1 MSDEIENLKQK
12 KELLEEILGNQNK
25 LSEEL
30 AKYFKQ
36 FQISTDDSLE
46 SAEQYKVKIQ
56 ELIAAAVSKNE
67 LSEEELQS
75 LSNINVL
82 LQEGVK
88 IGDDKLEIDEQSNN
102 LLRQA
107 INLRKEDFSI
117 QTQAYIQSGKRLN
130 VLKSAKASI
139 EEASKLSRA
148 DSAFALAGLAK
159 EVLLR
164 SKIASL
170 AMNTLT
176 TITALSAE
184 LNKLTLD
191 GERYAS
197 IAIGAADRVAGVSYV
212 EAKEA
217 QVELIQGMS
226 LFTRMNEELQ
236 KDLVATT
243 AQFEKLGISNRNQV
257 MMNQV
262 ATKAFS
268 MSAKE
273 ATRFY
278 SELVTFSKDT
288 KISMTEIDR
297 NLASIGD
304 KLSLFG
310 RENYQQVFKD
320 LSAAAKDFGIE
331 ASRMLEVTEQFT
343 TFEGAAQAA
352 GRLNAILGGNFISGM
367 GLMTASLEN
376 PVDVFRQLK
385 TGMEMSGKE
394 FANLGQ
400 AQKRYVAERL
410 GMSLT
415 EAESTFANSL
425 EEGTQKLKQRQATQ
439 EELDKLSAKSTEV
452 FQRLQIAM
460 MKIANSPLV
469 GYIVDTIETIANL
482 IEESKEA
489 ENGFGAFFSS
499 LLSGAV
505 IISLLAKGLSFL
517 FGPTTLLGKGFIY
530 LKGAIFGKTAAT
542 VADNATTPATV
553 ASDNAKTASLQ
564 KYTAALEMNNKAI
577 GRNIAA
583 QMNMQKA
590 GIKTAG
596 TGALLGAGFA
606 KMAIGIGIAIAA
618 LGVLGYLLVEN
629 RKATAEQ
636 MKADAALEAAKA
648 KQAETFAEFGKI
660 VKDITI
666 FANLKLFAAGITEIS
681 KAINTINL
689 DKVSALSSIA
699 TNPIDISTAPA
710 ATVGTQ
716 VVPVKVVEVEMQTTI
731 EEERQQMSLA
741 NRGREESKEVSLVI
755 NSPINLDGANWGT
768 LISNGIAMYTDR
780 SEGGRLTPN
789 MTGETG
795 SSLLRYKRR

>member
-1 MSDEIENLKQK
+1 MADEIENLKQK
-12 KELLEEILGNQNK
+12 KEILKAILEDQNK
-25 LSEEL
+25 LSDEL

-36 FQISTDDSLE
+36 FSISTDQGLQSV
-46 SAEQYKVKIQ
+46 EQYRAKIE
-56 ELIAAAVSKNE
+56 ELIGVAVSKNE
-67 LSEEELQS
+67 LSEEELRI
-75 LSNINVL
+75 LSNVNVI
-82 LQEGVK
+82 LQEGAK
-88 IGDDKLEIDEQSNN
+88 IGNQRLQISEQSNS
-102 LLRQA
+102 LLRQT
-107 INLRKEDFSI
+107 ISLRKEDFSI

-130 VLKSAKASI
+130 VLRSSKVAV

-170 AMNTLT
+170 ATNTLN
-176 TITALSAE
+176 TITSLSAQ

-191 GERYAS
+191 GEKYAS
-197 IAIGAADRVAGVSYV
+197 IAISAADRVAGVSYI
-212 EAKEA
+212 EAKDA

-226 LFTRMNEELQ
+226 LFTRMNENLQ

-243 AQFEKLGISNRNQV
+243 AQFEKLGISNKNQV

-262 ATKAFS
+262 ATKAFG

-278 SELVTFSKDT
+278 GELITFSKST
-288 KISMTEIDR
+288 NISMTEIDR

-331 ASRMLEVTEQFT
+331 ASKVLEVTERFT

-352 GRLNAILGGNFISGM
+352 GRLNAILGGNFISGL
-367 GLMTASLEN
+367 GLMTAALES

-385 TGMEMSGKE
+385 TGLEMSGKE
-394 FANLGQ
+394 FANFSQ
-400 AQKRYVAERL
+400 AKKRYVAERIGL
-410 GMSLT
+410 SLT
-415 EAESTFANSL
+415 EAESVFANSL

-469 GYIVDTIETIANL
+469 GYIVDTIEALANW
-482 IEESKEA
+482 IEKSKETDS
-489 ENGFGAFFSS
+489 GLGSFFGS
-499 LLSGAV
+499 LVSGAV
-505 IISLLAKGLSFL
+505 AISLLAKGFLFL
-517 FGPTTLLGKGFIY
+517 FGPATLIGKAVLY
-530 LKGAIFGKTAAT
+530 LIGVFTGKTAAT
-542 VADNATTPATV
+542 VADNAMTPATV
-553 ASDNAKTASLQ
+553 ASDAAKTKSLQ
-564 KYTAALEMNNKAI
+564 RYTTALELNSKAI

-590 GIKTAG
+590 GVKTSAAS
-596 TGALLGAGFA
+596 ALLGAGFI
-606 KMAIGIGIAIAA
+606 KMAIGIGLAIAA
-618 LGVLGYLLVEN
+618 LGVIGYLLVEYN
-629 RKATAEQ
+629 KATAEQ
-636 MKADAALEAAKA
+636 AKADAALQNAKA
-648 KQAETFAEFGKI
+648 KQAETFAEFAKI
-660 VKDITI
+660 VKDDAI
-666 FANLKLFAAGITEIS
+666 FTNLALFAGGIILIS
-681 KAINTINL
+681 NAIDTINL
-689 DKVSALSSIA
+689 NKVSALSRIA
-699 TNPIDISTAPA
+699 TNPIDIKATPT

-741 NRGREESKEVSLVI
+741 NRRKEQNKEVSLVI
-755 NSPINLDGANWGT
+755 NSPINIDGANWGT